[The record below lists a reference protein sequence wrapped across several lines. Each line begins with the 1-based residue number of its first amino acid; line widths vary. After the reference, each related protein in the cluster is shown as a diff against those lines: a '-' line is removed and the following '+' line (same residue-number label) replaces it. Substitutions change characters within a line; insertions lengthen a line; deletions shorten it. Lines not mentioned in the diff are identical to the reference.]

1 MTTMPKIEGLKNIM
15 EAESKCLADLV
26 DFNQKYAKYIEC
38 SQQPNSACSTTEKS
52 YQPVETA
59 YQKLMNNTNGDIV
72 ALNRSI
78 AENKNISVEEKKK
91 YKEYVITKQQYD
103 ASFNSIKATHSDFIL
118 PVRKELDDKL
128 KELYAV
134 HGSKT
139 EDNRIVY
146 DNVMYTGLLWTV
158 LTSSLVYYVFIHM

>member
-1 MTTMPKIEGLKNIM
+1 MSTMPKIEGLTNIM
-15 EAESKCLADLV
+15 EVESKCLADLV

-38 SQQPNSACSTTEKS
+38 SQQTNSTCSTTEKS
-52 YQPVETA
+52 YQTVETA
-59 YQKLMNNTNGDIV
+59 YQTLINNTNGDIM
-72 ALNRSI
+72 ALNRAI
-78 AENKNISVEEKKK
+78 EENKNISAADKEK
-91 YKEYVITKQQYD
+91 YREYAIPKQQYD
-103 ASFNSIKATHSDFIL
+103 ASYNAIRATHSDFIL

-158 LTSSLVYYVFIHM
+158 LTSSLVYYVFLHM